1 MSAKHP
7 EERKLSKVSLF
18 LSIVAL
24 VVSGFSAY
32 SSYTSSRDT
41 AKSQVIQQSYEGFYQ
56 LTRLQLEN
64 WQLSHMFALPDQY
77 DGVTKLV
84 ETSFRSLDS
93 NQQAELVL
101 KERAIADI
109 IFSMYEQAFYQLNQ
123 ANEARDTTR
132 ASFLQ
137 EVINYLTGRL
147 LRNPRLLYYWS
158 ESGGRLA
165 SSYEDATRKHYES
178 NVLHNPRLPLQQ
190 SPDPAGPLVV
200 KQSKKRESR

>member
-1 MSAKHP
+1 MSAEDP
-7 EERKLSKVSLF
+7 QGGKLSRGSLV

-24 VVSGFSAY
+24 IVSAFSVY
-32 SSYTSSRDT
+32 SSYSSSRDT

-84 ETSFRSLDS
+84 EASFRSLDS

-109 IFSMYEQAFYQLNQ
+109 IFNMYEQAFYQLNQ

-137 EVINYLTGRL
+137 EVINYLTGKL

-178 NVLHNPRLPLQQ
+178 NVLHNARLPLQQ
-190 SPDPAGPLVV
+190 SPDAAGPLVV
-200 KQSKKRESR
+200 KKRESR